1 MNKGLL
7 LYKTVAIQQ
16 LVLIRARVHPFPS
29 QTRKLSSL
37 LPTILG
43 WRRPGKIGSAN
54 MERSHSREWLLFLY
68 SYCGSAIHC
77 SKSAT
82 IRYNTPITRDRGIF
96 IMEYYMT
103 DERITEYLKALENEE
118 RAAATI
124 EKYRRALLSF
134 AAFLSGAAV
143 TPEMIHLWKD
153 DLRAS
158 NYAPSTI
165 NACLAAVN
173 GFFCFCGWTDCRA
186 RFLKIQRR
194 LFRDSRQELTRGE
207 YERLVAAAEAA
218 GDRGL
223 ALLMETI
230 CSTGIRV
237 SEVQYITVEAA
248 KNGKTEIA
256 LKGKIRTILLPSK
269 LCRKLLK
276 YAARQK
282 TASGAIFRT
291 KSGKAMS
298 RYQIW
303 SKMKKLCVRAGV
315 DAGKV
320 FPHNLR
326 HLFATA
332 FYRAYKDIVKLADV
346 LGHSSIE
353 TTRIYLVTSAAE
365 HRKQLEQ
372 LKLVS

>member
-1 MNKGLL
+1 
-7 LYKTVAIQQ
+7 
-16 LVLIRARVHPFPS
+16 
-29 QTRKLSSL
+29 
-37 LPTILG
+37 
-43 WRRPGKIGSAN
+43 
-54 MERSHSREWLLFLY
+54 MEH
-68 SYCGSAIHC
+68 
-77 SKSAT
+77 
-82 IRYNTPITRDRGIF
+82 
-96 IMEYYMT
+96 YMT
-103 DERITEYLKALENEE
+103 SEKIEAYLKELSNEE
-118 RAAATI
+118 RAEATI

-134 AAFLSGAAV
+134 AAFLCGAAV
-143 TPEMIHLWKD
+143 TPETIKNWKD
-153 DLRAS
+153 DLREK

-165 NACLAAVN
+165 NTYLAALN
-173 GFFCFCGWTDCRA
+173 GFFHFCGWTDCRA

-194 LFRDSRQELTRGE
+194 LFRDSKRELTRAE
-207 YERLVAAAEAA
+207 YKRLVAAAEAV
-218 GDRGL
+218 GDRAL

-276 YAARQK
+276 FATQKK
-282 TASGAIFRT
+282 TASGAIFRA
-291 KSGKAMS
+291 KSGKSMS

-303 SKMKKLCVRAGV
+303 SKMKKLCARAGV
-315 DAGKV
+315 NAGEV

-353 TTRIYLVTSAAE
+353 TTRIYLVTSMAE
-365 HRKQLEQ
+365 HRRQLERLQ
-372 LKLVS
+372 LVS

>member
-1 MNKGLL
+1 
-7 LYKTVAIQQ
+7 
-16 LVLIRARVHPFPS
+16 
-29 QTRKLSSL
+29 
-37 LPTILG
+37 
-43 WRRPGKIGSAN
+43 
-54 MERSHSREWLLFLY
+54 
-68 SYCGSAIHC
+68 
-77 SKSAT
+77 
-82 IRYNTPITRDRGIF
+82 
-96 IMEYYMT
+96 MT
-103 DERITEYLKALENEE
+103 DERIAEYLKALENEE
-118 RAAATI
+118 RAAATV

-165 NACLAAVN
+165 NACLAALN
-173 GFFCFCGWTDCRA
+173 GFFRFCGWADCCA

-194 LFRDSRQELTRGE
+194 LFRDSKQELTRTE

-269 LCRKLLK
+269 FCRKLLK
-276 YAARQK
+276 
-282 TASGAIFRT
+282 
-291 KSGKAMS
+291 
-298 RYQIW
+298 
-303 SKMKKLCVRAGV
+303 
-315 DAGKV
+315 
-320 FPHNLR
+320 
-326 HLFATA
+326 FATQKKPPPA
-332 FYRAYKDIVKLADV
+332 RSFAPKAASPCRDIKF
-346 LGHSSIE
+346 G
-353 TTRIYLVTSAAE
+353 
-365 HRKQLEQ
+365 RK
-372 LKLVS
+372 